1 MTFIHVNIYSGITKA
16 IKTLDKE
23 GVIRKQNGHTSNDL
37 LHHIRFA
44 VFGLGSRAY
53 SNFCAFGH
61 QIDNTMGKLGAV
73 KIQNIGE
80 GDELCGQE
88 ESFLTWAKQVFQV
101 RYE

>member
-1 MTFIHVNIYSGITKA
+1 
-16 IKTLDKE
+16 
-23 GVIRKQNGHTSNDL
+23 
-37 LHHIRFA
+37 
-44 VFGLGSRAY
+44 
-53 SNFCAFGH
+53 
-61 QIDNTMGKLGAV
+61 MGKLGAV